1 MAIKV
6 TKSNEAIA
14 VETLCVTI
22 YSQPGLGKTSLA
34 FTASKPLL
42 LDFDKGAHRAVDRKD
57 TVQVS
62 DWKDVAGITASDVA
76 GYDTVIIDTVGKALD
91 TLAQDIIRGNSRLSH
106 GGALSQ
112 QGWGQLGV
120 RFSAFL
126 KMLRGF
132 GKDVVLIA
140 HMDEQ
145 KDGDAIKER
154 LKISG
159 GSKDLVLTD
168 SDVIARIS
176 IINRQRY
183 LIFSPTE
190 SAFGKDPA
198 GISEMPV
205 PDAALPEYQ
214 TCLAD
219 IVTAIKATLNA
230 LSEDQVAHKKEQDW
244 FVEHLPTVEDAEGI
258 NILLTR
264 AKAAGRDVAKLVA
277 DRADK
282 IGLAFD
288 KELGRY
294 VQPETKS
301 SAQLKRDGEWQ
312 RVTAELSDAM
322 NDVFTFGQLAALKV
336 SYLAEAKKQGWNR
349 TFTEQL
355 EELFLSYE
363 SDVQAKVDAENSE
376 AA

>member
-1 MAIKV
+1 MTIVV
-6 TKSNEAIA
+6 TRSNEAIK
-14 VETLCVTI
+14 VDTLCVTV

-34 FTASKPLL
+34 FTSSRPLL
-42 LDFDKGAHRAVDRKD
+42 LDFDKGAHRAADRKD

-62 DWKDVAGITASDVA
+62 DWRDVAGITAADVA
-76 GYDTVIIDTVGKALD
+76 NYDTIIIDTVGKALD

-145 KDGDAIKER
+145 KDGDMIKER

-176 IINRQRY
+176 IISKQRY
-183 LIFSPTE
+183 LVFSPTE
-190 SAFGKDPA
+190 TAFGKDPA

-205 PDAALPEYQ
+205 PDAASPEYA
-214 TCLAD
+214 TCLGEIIAS
-219 IVTAIKATLNA
+219 IKDRLNT
-230 LSEDQVAHKKEQDW
+230 LSEDQVAHKAELEW
-244 FVEHLPTVEDAEGI
+244 FACHLPTVNDAEGL
-258 NILLTR
+258 NMVLSR
-264 AKAAGRDVAKLVA
+264 AKRAGRDVAAMVH
-277 DRADK
+277 DRSKD
-282 IGLAFD
+282 IGLTFD
-288 KELGRY
+288 KEAGRY
-294 VQPETKS
+294 VGVAAESGKIS
-301 SAQLKRDGEWQ
+301 SAEMKRKL
-312 RVTAELSDAM
+312 AELDQDLLDCGSPSDTQKCQAIWDNLM
-322 NDVFTFGQLAALKV
+322 DRDNWPKDYRDIALTKIDQRREA
-336 SYLAEAKKQGWNR
+336 LQAEQQREVA
-349 TFTEQL
+349 
-355 EELFLSYE
+355 
-363 SDVQAKVDAENSE
+363 
-376 AA
+376 